1 MLLSLLLLTSV
12 GMAQNI
18 SINATGALP
27 DESAMLDIA
36 SLNSGILIP
45 RLTTTQR
52 DAIPIPANG
61 LQIFNTTTKT
71 LNVYTN
77 SRWETIAYSRTSN
90 IVYVSSLT
98 DLPTPVGN
106 SINLEATKM
115 YIFSGV
121 VNISPNFLNLNGA
134 SLRGTD
140 PARDG
145 VMSSVGGAVLRSTNV
160 SVFMK
165 ELIIVPFSSAT
176 KAFDFTDAS
185 GTKFCNIFSGCSV
198 VEAGISSLGV
208 GQVSGF
214 KSITI
219 DKNYWSCTDGIKVTG
234 NVGKFCAVLN
244 FITNITAGAGIEFL
258 AGSTIEDIDL
268 SNNYFVYT
276 GQTGIKVN
284 AGSTVDIGRLTSN
297 MFRGVGTLLNGVDPY
312 SVGWQMISNSGIPNT
327 RAFSFLYM
335 TDNAIVTN
343 LPQPGIYSKI
353 AGNTITVNAK
363 KFSATTTNR
372 ITYIGK
378 TPIVGKVSV
387 IIGGKAPVNESDF
400 AIVIAKNGVI
410 IPDPTASMASA
421 SKDQSFQISFITE
434 LDLATNDFVE
444 VFIRSKNNNALSLVV
459 EEMQFRITD

>member
-1 MLLSLLLLTSV
+1 MLLSLLLLASV

-18 SINATGALP
+18 SINASGALP

-106 SINLEATKM
+106 GITLDATKM

-160 SVFMK
+160 SVFIK

-176 KAFDFTDAS
+176 KAFDFADAS
-185 GTKFCNIFSGCSV
+185 GTKFCNIFSGVSV
-198 VEAGISSLGV
+198 VEAGIFSLGV

-214 KSITI
+214 KAITI
-219 DKNYWSCTDGIKVTG
+219 DKNYWNCTDGIKVTG

-268 SNNYFVYT
+268 ANNYFVYT

-297 MFRGVGTLLNGVDPY
+297 MFRGVGTLLVGVDPY
-312 SVGWQMISNSGIPNT
+312 SVGWQMISNTGIPNT

-335 TDNAIVTN
+335 TDNSTATN
-343 LPQPGIYSKI
+343 LPLANIYYKI

-363 KFSATTTNR
+363 KFSATNNR
-372 ITYIGK
+372 ITYIGR
-378 TPIVGKVSV
+378 TPIVGKVFV
-387 IIGGKAPVNESDF
+387 VIGGKAPVNDSDF

-421 SKDQSFQISFITE
+421 SNNQSFQISFITE

-444 VFIRSKNNNALSLVV
+444 VFIRSKNGNASSLVV
-459 EEMQFRITD
+459 EELQFRITD